1 MKTAIIIGATG
12 LVGSQLTNRLLS
24 DNRYK
29 LVKIFVRKSTSLNH
43 PKLKEHIVD
52 FDKLETWKHDIS
64 GDELFSAMG
73 TTIKKAGSKEAQYK
87 IDFTYQ
93 FEIAKAASENGV
105 EKYFLV
111 SSAGAN
117 VKSRNFYL
125 RMKGELDEK
134 VAELPFKQINIFR
147 PSILA
152 GERKERRRGEEIGT
166 SARKFFAQIIPPLR
180 KYRPI
185 EAIIVAEAMIKTA
198 NQTNQS
204 NIMVYELDQIFQI
217 YT

>member
-1 MKTAIIIGATG
+1 MKNAIIIGATG

-24 DNRYK
+24 DNRYN
-29 LVKIFVRKSTSLNH
+29 LVKIFVRKSTGINH
-43 PKLKEHIVD
+43 PKLEEHVVD
-52 FDKLETWKHDIS
+52 FDKFKTWRHEIF

-73 TTIKKAGSKEAQYK
+73 TKIKKAGSKEAQYK

-93 FEIAKAASENGV
+93 FEFAKAAAENGV
-105 EKYFLV
+105 EKYLLV

-152 GERKERRRGEEIGT
+152 GERKERRRGEEIGIT
-166 SARKFFAQIIPPLR
+166 VIRFIAQIIPLLR

-185 EAIIVAEAMIKTA
+185 EAETVAEAMIKAA
-198 NQTNQS
+198 NSENKTKIS
-204 NIMVYELDQIFQI
+204 IYESDRIFQI
-217 YT
+217 